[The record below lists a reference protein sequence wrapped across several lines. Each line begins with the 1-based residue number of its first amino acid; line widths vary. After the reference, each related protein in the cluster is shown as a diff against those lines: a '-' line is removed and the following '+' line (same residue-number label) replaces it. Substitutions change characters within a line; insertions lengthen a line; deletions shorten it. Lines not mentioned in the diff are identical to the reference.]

1 LNLTLQRYLIE
12 GLAQTPFSMRKIGPV
27 IALLQ
32 VSHQPQN
39 ILRLEDFERQHHF
52 Q

>member
-1 LNLTLQRYLIE
+1 
-12 GLAQTPFSMRKIGPV
+12 MRKIGPV
-27 IALLQ
+27 MALLQ

-39 ILRLEDFERQHHF
+39 ILRLEDFERQHHC